1 MNILFYTGC
10 MAFHVFRVLLF
21 FKRRKG
27 IENLLVCSAGL
38 GHCSHLPTHGH
49 LELSH
54 RNSELVMLPARARK
68 IKSKL
73 QMP

>member
-1 MNILFYTGC
+1 MNILFYTGY

-21 FKRRKG
+21 FKRGKG
-27 IENLLVCSAGL
+27 VERSTKGFFFFPENLLVCSAGL

-54 RNSELVMLPARARK
+54 RNS
-68 IKSKL
+68 
-73 QMP
+73 